1 MATTLIDL
9 LTRGV
14 AAHQAGERTQALALY
29 RQALAL
35 DPRQSETLH
44 LLGVVLG
51 ELGQGEEGLRH
62 IDAAITLKDH
72 PNYRINRGN
81 LRLKLGQAPAALADY
96 EQALMLAPASRP
108 AGAGKAS
115 ALIALG
121 REAEAEAVLR
131 ALLANGPATPDL
143 VFSLA
148 LCRLQQGDGEQ
159 AAGLLARCLEA
170 RPDWPEARLNLA
182 TALKLSGR
190 KADALATLAAANM
203 QGAVLAMALGLAAE
217 LGRHDLVARFSQLVE
232 ADGAAF
238 AAAQT
243 SWQVL
248 ASMAYLVPYVGLSR
262 QTEAA
267 LHRRADSLLA
277 GSVAAP
283 VAAPA
288 PVRQRGHKLRV
299 GYVSSHFGDHPI
311 AHTLVGVIEAQA
323 AGPVET
329 RLYATRDRSTDLSD
343 HWHRL
348 QSSASHFNVLDGIS
362 HADLAARLRADGLDV
377 LIDLTG
383 YMDGSVL
390 PALAARP
397 AAKQLYWLGHGGGLG
412 LGFMD
417 GVIGDAI
424 VAPPGE
430 AGVLVEPVLR
440 LPHYHPADRAQI
452 APDAG
457 TRADHGLP
465 DDAFVFCAFNNLMKI
480 DLQAIDIWSK
490 ILTDV
495 PGSVLWL
502 SATAPEAGRFLQA
515 AFAARGVAPERV
527 IFAPRLMD
535 KSRHLARHA
544 HADLMLDSFSY
555 SASTTAIDALW
566 AGLPMLTRTGT
577 RWASRI
583 GASMVSAAGLG
594 GALVAADE
602 ADYIDR
608 ALALARAPDA
618 LAGLRA
624 DLISGR
630 NEAPLW
636 DIQKFTY
643 DFQKL
648 LEAVVN
654 G

>member
-1 MATTLIDL
+1 MAASLIDL

-14 AAHQAGERTQALALY
+14 AAHQAGERVQALALY

-44 LLGVVLG
+44 LMGVVLG
-51 ELGQGEEGLRH
+51 ELGQGAEGLEH
-62 IDAAITLKDH
+62 IGAAIALKDH

-81 LRLKLGQAPAALADY
+81 LLLKLGQPAVALADY
-96 EQALMLAPASRP
+96 EQALVLAPAARP
-108 AGAGKAS
+108 AGSGKAS

-121 REAEAEAVLR
+121 RETEAEAVLR
-131 ALLANGPATPDL
+131 AMLANGPATPEL
-143 VFSLA
+143 VFNLA
-148 LCRLQQGDGEQ
+148 LCRLQLGDGEQ
-159 AAGLLARCLEA
+159 AAGLFAHCLEA
-170 RPDWPEARLNLA
+170 RADWPEARLNLA
-182 TALKLSGR
+182 TALKLAGR
-190 KADALATLAAANM
+190 KAEALATLAAAPM

-217 LGRHDLVARFSQLVE
+217 LGRHDLVARFRQLVE

-238 AAAQT
+238 AAAEA

-248 ASMAYLVPYVGLSR
+248 ASIAYLVPYAGLSAEA
-262 QTEAA
+262 EAA

-277 GSVAAP
+277 AP

-288 PVRQRGHKLRV
+288 PIARRGLRLRV
-299 GYVSSHFGDHPI
+299 GYVSPHFGDHPI

-323 AGPVET
+323 GGPVEA
-329 RLYATRDRSTDLSD
+329 RLYATKDRSADRSD
-343 HWHRL
+343 HWRRL
-348 QSSASHFNVLDGIS
+348 QASASFFNVLHGIA
-362 HADLAARLRADGLDV
+362 HTDLATRLRHDGLDV

-397 AAKQLYWLGHGGGLG
+397 AGKQLYWLGHGGGLG

-417 GVIGDAI
+417 GVIGDAV

-430 AGVLVEPVLR
+430 AGGVTEPVLR
-440 LPHYHPADRAQI
+440 LPHYHPADRARI
-452 APDAG
+452 ATHAG

-465 DDAFVFCAFNNLMKI
+465 EGALVFCAFNNLMKI

-490 ILTDV
+490 ILTGA

-502 SATAPEAGRFLQA
+502 SATAPEAGGFLRA

-527 IFAPRLMD
+527 VFAPRLAD
-535 KSRHLARHA
+535 KSAHLARHA

-566 AGLPMLTRTGT
+566 AGLPMLTRTGP

-583 GASMVSAAGLG
+583 GASMVTAAGLG
-594 GALVAADE
+594 EALVVADE
-602 ADYIDR
+602 AAYVDR
-608 ALALARAPDA
+608 ALALARAPEE
-618 LAGLRA
+618 LLRLKERLVAGR
-624 DLISGR
+624 DQ
-630 NEAPLW
+630 APLW
-636 DIQKFTY
+636 DVPEFTY
-643 DFQKL
+643 NFHKL
-648 LEAVVN
+648 LEDTVN
-654 G
+654 S